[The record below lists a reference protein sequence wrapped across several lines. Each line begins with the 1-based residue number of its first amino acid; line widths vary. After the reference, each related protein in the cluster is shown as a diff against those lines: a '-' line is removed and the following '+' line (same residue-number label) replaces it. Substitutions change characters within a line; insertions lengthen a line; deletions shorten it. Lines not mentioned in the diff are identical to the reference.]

1 MADSQVKIELTVEER
16 QALAAVSR
24 LNRELTKLE
33 ATAVETGDSTDAA
46 FSRGA
51 SGIASL
57 GGALTKS
64 VFLGNIAAEAFQ
76 VVAGAVKDF
85 VVGSVAAAQEQENAL
100 NRLSQALRASGDFS
114 QEAVDD
120 FSAFAS
126 ELQRTS
132 VFGDEVVISQLA
144 LAKSLGASNG
154 EAKALVQAAANLS
167 ATFGGDLEG
176 NVEKLGKS
184 LNGTIGKL
192 GQFIPELKLL
202 TKEQLA
208 AGGAADLINQKFGGA
223 AAAQLDTYAGR
234 VTALSNALSDMQE
247 ELGTNVT
254 ESGFV
259 ADAVSVLTTLFQ
271 DFTQSLADSR
281 IEQKRQ
287 NGELVESASS
297 LDQLKRKYEELQV
310 AAIDAEQI
318 IINPSLFDTLLARP
332 AAAAKNL
339 ELLKQQISATAA
351 EITKAEADIA
361 ASAAAAAEAEK
372 KKPKPAEVVDDQTL
386 NQRRQQGVELLA
398 LDAEIENQR
407 QIQAEELRLAGLE
420 LNTVNNEQFIQ
431 AEMEAA
437 LLRNQAAYD
446 AELAKNALIENAT
459 NQRLA
464 NDAAAKKKLLADE
477 RAFGQASVASQ
488 KNQVLLEQ
496 QILNT
501 RLNAAQGF
509 LSAGISLA
517 KQGSNEQKALQVA
530 QATISTYTAA
540 NQALSSPPGPPFTL
554 PLVAATIAQGLA
566 NVAKITSQGFE
577 DGGIVPGSSN
587 FGDRVPVRVNSGE
600 MILNKQQQAN
610 LFEQANGGGG
620 NDSIMAAIMSLGDKI
635 QNMTLVV
642 QADGREIARLVRDER
657 NGGFAV

>member
-33 ATAVETGDSTDAA
+33 ATAVETGESTDASFA
-46 FSRGA
+46 RGT
-51 SGIASL
+51 SSVTSL

-64 VFLGNIAAEAFQ
+64 VFLGNLAAEAFQ

-85 VVGSVAAAQEQENAL
+85 VVGSVAAAQEQENAI

-144 LAKSLGASNG
+144 LAKSFGASNS

-176 NVEKLGKS
+176 NVEKLGKT
-184 LNGTIGKL
+184 LNGSIGKL
-192 GQFIPELKLL
+192 GQFIPELKTL

-208 AGGAADLINQKFGGA
+208 AGAATDLINQKFGGA
-223 AAAQLDTYAGR
+223 AAAQLDTYSGK
-234 VTALSNALSDMQE
+234 VTALTNALSDMQE
-247 ELGTNVT
+247 EIGTNVT

-259 ADAVSVLTTLFQ
+259 ADAVGVLTTLFQ
-271 DFTQSLADSR
+271 DFTKALADSR

-287 NGELVESASS
+287 NGELVESTSS

-361 ASAAAAAEAEK
+361 ASAAAAAEAKK
-372 KKPKPAEVVDDQTL
+372 KKPKPAEVVDDQIIQ
-386 NQRRQQGVELLA
+386 QRRQQGAELKA
-398 LDAEIENQR
+398 LDKQIEAERE
-407 QIQAEELRLAGLE
+407 IQKEELRLASLE
-420 LNTVNNEQFIQ
+420 LNTVNNKKFIT
-431 AEMEAA
+431 AEAEAA
-437 LLRNQAAYD
+437 LIRNEAAYQ
-446 AELAKNALIENAT
+446 AELQKNALIENAQ
-459 NQRLA
+459 NQRQA
-464 NDAAAKKKLLADE
+464 NEIASRKKLLADE
-477 RAFGQASVASQ
+477 AAYVQASVALKRNQ
-488 KNQVLLEQ
+488 NIQEQQVLS
-496 QILNT
+496 T

-509 LSAGISLA
+509 LSAGLTLA
-517 KQGSNEQKALQVA
+517 KQGSKEQQALQIA
-530 QATISTYTAA
+530 QATISTFTAA

-554 PLVAATIAQGLA
+554 PLVAAVVAQGLA
-566 NVAKITSQGFE
+566 NVAKISGVGFE